1 MIVVDNHS
9 SVMNK
14 IKKLWRK
21 KKEVRYT
28 FMLVPRSAGVTKSI
42 NIPFFVILF
51 FLFLFAANVY
61 FLVRYPLRL
70 SEIDNLDRKVYQL
83 NDVITRNDNDLK
95 VIDPSIKKTEE
106 FETIVKEQ
114 NEILKQ
120 IEALHKS
127 IQEKKAGKFW
137 SLMIIF

>member
-127 IQEKKAGKFW
+127 IQEKKAGKF
-137 SLMIIF
+137 

>member
-1 MIVVDNHS
+1 
-9 SVMNK
+9 MNK

-127 IQEKKAGKFW
+127 IQEKKAGKF
-137 SLMIIF
+137 

>member
-1 MIVVDNHS
+1 MVDNHS

-127 IQEKKAGKFW
+127 IQEKKAGKF
-137 SLMIIF
+137 